1 MAVIENREALT
12 SRLQTLIGD
21 RTDDEALNFI
31 QDALDT
37 YDSHSSGGITQE
49 EHKRLMDEADQAWRQ
64 KYRDAFF
71 QGPDNSEKNGSKN
84 TSRDDPAEDQP
95 GSSENNPAKFDEL
108 FKEE

>member
-1 MAVIENREALT
+1 MAVIENRETLQT
-12 SRLQTLIGD
+12 RLQTLIGD

-37 YDSHSSGGITQE
+37 YDNHSSGGMTQE
-49 EHKRLMDEADQAWRQ
+49 EHNRLMNEADQTWRQ

-71 QGPDNSEKNGSKN
+71 KGPDNSIKNDSKD
-84 TSRDDPAEDQP
+84 TSRKDPAEDLP
-95 GSSENNPAKFDEL
+95 GNDENNPAKFDEL